1 MRNNDQLVFYKPK
14 KKVRTEKMMDY
25 SVPQTQHTVVVHFVL
40 IFCSSLIS
48 LSLHYIVGGVW
59 GFAPSTRDNF
69 TTMHF
74 VGPRPHDTKIINDDK
89 YMNLCHLH
97 LFH

>member
-1 MRNNDQLVFYKPK
+1 MTDHYVSQIK
-14 KKVRTEKMMDY
+14 
-25 SVPQTQHTVVVHFVL
+25 HTVVVHFVL

-74 VGPRPHDTKIINDDK
+74 VGPRPHDTKA
-89 YMNLCHLH
+89 
-97 LFH
+97 LFGFKPLKFLEAKSFRSFYEVTKIF